1 MLTTQQ
7 STCYRAHPV
16 SIYSMCQMQSSF
28 YAKLI
33 FFIAYYGLRVT
44 KDSFTADAIPAWSLA
59 WLGVV
64 LCWSVF
70 EVMLIIQHNA
80 AIRPNVLI
88 ICNN

>member
-1 MLTTQQ
+1 M
-7 STCYRAHPV
+7 
-16 SIYSMCQMQSSF
+16 MG
-28 YAKLI
+28 
-33 FFIAYYGLRVT
+33 YGLPKRVLRL
-44 KDSFTADAIPAWSLA
+44 TADAIPARSLP

>member
-1 MLTTQQ
+1 MLFLYILL
-7 STCYRAHPV
+7 CKIDV
-16 SIYSMCQMQSSF
+16 
-28 YAKLI
+28 LI
-33 FFIAYYGLRVT
+33 TYYGLRVT

>member
-1 MLTTQQ
+1 MG
-7 STCYRAHPV
+7 
-16 SIYSMCQMQSSF
+16 
-28 YAKLI
+28 
-33 FFIAYYGLRVT
+33 YGLPKRVLRL
-44 KDSFTADAIPAWSLA
+44 TADAIPARSLP